1 MCLVHIVVV
10 WAVSTFM
17 TPLIQLLKP
26 AYGPLTFSLRTVS
39 TAAPLV
45 VADIFGFVTAVY
57 ISVMVRYVFNGQF
70 EPILYWSLW
79 PLLGMVLFL
88 YGLARLYP
96 AVGLS
101 PVEELRRL
109 ALTTTAFYFAL
120 AAVIFLFREGST
132 YSRGIFLMAW
142 PLSLAGVWL
151 SRILIRQL
159 VAPCAWWGFPVLI
172 MGAGRTGALVIR
184 TLRRQPG
191 LGLKPVAVLDDD
203 PQKQGSLESV
213 PVVGKLAVAPFIAR
227 DRQISYAI
235 VAMPG
240 VPRTKLLAILERY
253 GHTFPH
259 LLVIPD
265 LFGLASLWV
274 GATDMGGILGLEI
287 RQRLLLYGPRLTKMI
302 LDCALTLLLGL
313 FTLPLFL
320 VIMVVVKL
328 DSPGPIFYGHYRL
341 GRRGR
346 PFTAWKFRSMVVNA
360 DTVLAKHLVE
370 NRLLREEWERD
381 RKLKSDPRSTRVGRF
396 LRRTSLD
403 ELPQLWNV
411 LRGEMSLVGPRP
423 IVDREIG
430 QYAEKYELYKRV
442 HPGIT
447 GLWQV
452 SGRNDVT
459 YAERVNLDAYYV
471 RNWSIWLDIYILSR
485 TIWVVLI
492 GDGAY

>member
-1 MCLVHIVVV
+1 M
-10 WAVSTFM
+10 
-17 TPLIQLLKP
+17 
-26 AYGPLTFSLRTVS
+26 
-39 TAAPLV
+39 
-45 VADIFGFVTAVY
+45 VADVLGLMIAVY
-57 ISVMVRYVFNGQF
+57 ASVMIRLALNGQF
-70 EPILYWSLW
+70 EPVLYWNLW
-79 PLLGMVLFL
+79 PLLTMVVVM

-96 AVGLS
+96 GVGLS

-109 ALTTTAFYFAL
+109 CLTTTLFYFAL
-120 AAVIFLFREGST
+120 AAVIFLFREGTT

-142 PLSLAGVWL
+142 PLSMAGVWL
-151 SRILIRQL
+151 ARITVKRL
-159 VAPCAWWGFPVLI
+159 VAPCAWWGFPVII
-172 MGAGRTGALVIR
+172 MGAGRTGELVIR
-184 TLRRQPG
+184 TLKRQPG
-191 LGLKPVAVLDDD
+191 LGFKPVAVLDDD
-203 PQKQGSLESV
+203 RQKQGWLESV
-213 PVVGKLAVAPFIAR
+213 PVVGKLAIAPIVA
-227 DRQISYAI
+227 RQRNVSYAI

-240 VPRTKLLAILERY
+240 VPREKLLAILERY

-265 LFGLASLWV
+265 LFGLSSLWV

-287 RQRLLLYGPRLTKMI
+287 RQRLLLYGPRLTKTI
-302 LDCALTLLLGL
+302 LDCALTVLLGL
-313 FTLPLFL
+313 VALPLFL
-320 VIMVVVKL
+320 VIMVAVKL
-328 DSPGPIFYGHYRL
+328 DSSGPIFYGHYRL

-346 PFTAWKFRSMVVNA
+346 PFTAWKFRSMVTNA
-360 DTVLAKHLVE
+360 DTVLKRHLIE
-370 NRLLREEWERD
+370 NHLLRDEWERE
-381 RKLKSDPRSTRVGRF
+381 RKLKSDPRITRVGRF

-423 IVDREIG
+423 IVDEEISH
-430 QYAEKYELYKRV
+430 YADKYELYKRV

-471 RNWSIWLDIYILSR
+471 RNWSVWLDIYILLR
-485 TIWVVLI
+485 TIWVVMI

>member
-1 MCLVHIVVV
+1 MALRCVWCGLVYY
-10 WAVSTFM
+10 M

-26 AYGPLTFSLRTVS
+26 AYGPLTFSLRSVF
-39 TAAPLV
+39 TAAPLM
-45 VADIFGFVTAVY
+45 VADVIGLMIAVY
-57 ISVMVRYVFNGQF
+57 ISVMIRLALRGQF
-70 EPILYWSLW
+70 EPVLYWNLW
-79 PLLGMVLFL
+79 PLLAMVVVMYGM
-88 YGLARLYP
+88 AKLYP
-96 AVGLS
+96 GVGLS

-109 ALTTTAFYFAL
+109 CLTTTLFYFAL
-120 AAVIFLFREGST
+120 AAVIFLFREGTT

-142 PLSLAGVWL
+142 PLSMIAVWL
-151 SRILIRQL
+151 ARITIKRL
-159 VAPCAWWGFPVLI
+159 VAPRAWWGFPVII
-172 MGAGRTGALVIR
+172 MGAGRTGELVIR
-184 TLRRQPG
+184 TLKRQPG

-203 PQKQGSLESV
+203 PQKQGELAAV
-213 PVVGKLAVAPFIAR
+213 PVIGNLAIAPWVAR
-227 DRQISYAI
+227 DRNVSYAI

-240 VPRTKLLAILERY
+240 VPREKLLAILERY

-265 LFGLASLWV
+265 LFGLSSLWV

-287 RQRLLLYGPRLTKMI
+287 RQRLLLYGPRLTKTI
-302 LDCALTLLLGL
+302 LDCALTMVLGVVA
-313 FTLPLFL
+313 LPLFL
-320 VIMVVVKL
+320 AIMVAVKL

-346 PFTAWKFRSMVVNA
+346 PFTAWKFRSMVTNA
-360 DTVLAKHLVE
+360 DAVLRQHLID
-370 NRLLREEWERD
+370 NHLLREEWERE
-381 RKLKSDPRSTRVGRF
+381 RKLKSDPRITRVGRF

-411 LRGEMSLVGPRP
+411 LQGEMSLVGPRP
-423 IVDREIG
+423 IVDEEIA
-430 QYAEKYELYKRV
+430 YYDDKYELYKRV

-471 RNWSIWLDIYILSR
+471 RNWSVWLDIYILLR
-485 TIWVVLI
+485 TIWVVMI

>member
-1 MCLVHIVVV
+1 MCIAVVR
-10 WAVSTFM
+10 AVFVFM
-17 TPLIQLLKP
+17 TPFTQRLKP
-26 AYGPLTFSLRTVS
+26 AYGPLTFSLRSVS
-39 TAAPLV
+39 TAAPLIA
-45 VADIFGFVTAVY
+45 ADILGLTTAVY
-57 ISVMVRYVFNGQF
+57 ISVMVRYVLGGQF
-70 EPILYWSLW
+70 EPTLYWSLW
-79 PLLGMVLFL
+79 PLLGMVVLM
-88 YGLARLYP
+88 YALARLYP

-109 ALTTTAFYFAL
+109 CLTTTLLYFAF
-120 AAVIFLFREGST
+120 AAVIFIFREGTT

-142 PLSLAGVWL
+142 PLSMAGVWL
-151 SRILIRQL
+151 ARISIRH
-159 VAPCAWWGFPVLI
+159 VVSPCAWWGFPVVI

-184 TLRRQPG
+184 TLKRQPG

-203 PQKQGSLESV
+203 PKKQGALESV
-213 PVVGKLAVAPFIAR
+213 PVLGKLAIAPYVAR
-227 DRQISYAI
+227 ERQVSYAI

-240 VPRTKLLAILERY
+240 VPREKLLAILERY

-265 LFGLASLWV
+265 LFGFSSLWV

-287 RQRLLLYGPRLTKMI
+287 RQRLLLYGPRLTKMV
-302 LDCALTLLLGL
+302 LDCALTIFIGLLS
-313 FTLPLFL
+313 LPLFL
-320 VIMVVVKL
+320 AIMVAVKL

-341 GRRGR
+341 GRGGR
-346 PFTAWKFRSMVVNA
+346 PFTAWKFRSMVVHA
-360 DTVLAKHLVE
+360 DAVLQQHLIE
-370 NRLLREEWERD
+370 NHMLREEWERE
-381 RKLKSDPRSTRVGRF
+381 RKLKSDPRITRVGRF

-411 LRGEMSLVGPRP
+411 LRGDMSLVGPRP
-423 IVDREIG
+423 IVDDEIIY
-430 QYAEKYELYKRV
+430 YADKFELYKRV

-471 RNWSIWLDIYILSR
+471 RNWSVWLDIYILLR
-485 TIWVVLI
+485 TIWVVMI